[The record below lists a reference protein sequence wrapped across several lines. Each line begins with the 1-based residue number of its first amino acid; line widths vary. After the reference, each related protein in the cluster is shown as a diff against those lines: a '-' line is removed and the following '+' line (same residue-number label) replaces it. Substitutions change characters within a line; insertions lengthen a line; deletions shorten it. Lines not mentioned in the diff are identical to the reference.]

1 MISIN
6 KVRLEEI
13 TNLQTISR
21 STFYETFK
29 DSNSEEDMNHYLEN
43 DLSLSQLEDELK
55 NPLSEFYF
63 AKDNEFIVG
72 YLKITFHNG
81 HELPQK
87 EKGME
92 IERIYVSK
100 THLGTNVGK
109 LLLEKSNLR
118 AIENSCNYI
127 WLGVWEHNPQAIR
140 FYEKN
145 GFIKFG
151 TKKFKLG
158 SDIQTDYLMKIDLI

>member
-1 MISIN
+1 LIKII
-6 KVRLEEI
+6 KVQPEE
-13 TNLQTISR
+13 TTDLRTISR

-55 NPLSEFYF
+55 NPISEFYF
-63 AKDNEFIVG
+63 AKEGELIVG

-81 HELPQK
+81 HELPQS

-92 IERIYVSK
+92 IERVYVSK
-100 THLGTNVGK
+100 NYLGTSVGK
-109 LLLEKSNLR
+109 VLLEKSILS
-118 AIENSCNYI
+118 AQENNCNYI
-127 WLGVWEHNPQAIR
+127 WLGVWEHNQRAIL

-145 GFIKFG
+145 GFVKFG
-151 TKKFKLG
+151 IKKFKLG
-158 SDIQTDYLMKIDLI
+158 CDIQTDFLMKLDLN